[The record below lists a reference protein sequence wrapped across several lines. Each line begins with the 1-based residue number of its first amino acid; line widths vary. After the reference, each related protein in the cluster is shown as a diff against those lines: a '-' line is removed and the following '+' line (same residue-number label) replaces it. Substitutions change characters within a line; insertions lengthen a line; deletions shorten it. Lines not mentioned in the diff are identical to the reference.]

1 MYKNLNTLQTL
12 KSKVHSFHLLLL
24 IQLTIHLL
32 IKAKKQNNNK
42 IKKERLI
49 MNLVILTN
57 KLNIEVEAQ
66 IGCFLHLYRRKL
78 S

>member
-1 MYKNLNTLQTL
+1 
-12 KSKVHSFHLLLL
+12 
-24 IQLTIHLL
+24 
-32 IKAKKQNNNK
+32 
-42 IKKERLI
+42 